1 MAKLT
6 QQELES
12 HLWKA
17 ADILRGSIDSGDYK
31 HYIFGL
37 LFFKRLS
44 DVWEEEYQERLKELE
59 DEDLARDPDEHRFH
73 IPSGCFWG
81 DIKKKSTNIG
91 ERLNSAFRKIE
102 DENIKLKG
110 VFQDV
115 DFNNKDRFPDATL
128 EKLIQHFDKYS
139 LRKADVPADML
150 GNAYE
155 YLIAKFAD
163 DAGATGGEFYTPKE
177 VVRLIVEILQPQNNE
192 SIYDP
197 TCGSAG
203 MLLEAFHFMERNKR
217 NPKSLQIFGQE
228 KNLNTW
234 AISQMN
240 LFLHDIDDAKIDRG
254 DTILDPKH
262 LEANQSKRIKQFDIV
277 LANPPFSLKNWGF
290 DTWKNG
296 DPFGRDKYGC
306 PPQSYGD
313 LAFVQ
318 HMIAS
323 LKSKGRMGVVLPHG
337 VLFRG
342 GKEGDIR
349 QGILEDPTDMV
360 EAVIGLANNLFYGAG
375 IPAAVLIL
383 NKNKTKERKGKVIF
397 INAELE
403 YEEGNAQNHLR
414 PQDIEKITHA
424 FRDFKDIK
432 RFAKVVTLE
441 EIKDNEFNLNIRR
454 YADTSPPPEI
464 FDVKGILNGGI
475 PKHELEDDYIQEMLG
490 DFDLKKVLKAKNKEY
505 FEFVDKIDSKE
516 KIREVAGDIPTRA
529 LKQLERF
536 WEKYATPLRAI
547 EDECAKAEKKMN
559 AYLKELGYE

>member
-1 MAKLT
+1 MATLT

-44 DVWEEEYQERLKELE
+44 DVWEEEYEERLKELE
-59 DEDLARDPDEHRFH
+59 DEKLARDPEEHRFH
-73 IPSGCFWG
+73 IPSGSFWK

-102 DENIKLKG
+102 DENLRLKG

-139 LRKADVPADML
+139 LRKSDVPADML

-203 MLLEAFHFMERNKR
+203 MLLEAFHFMERHKR
-217 NPKSLQIFGQE
+217 NPKSLQMSGQE

-240 LFLHDIDDAKIDRG
+240 LLLHDIDDAVIARG
-254 DTILDPKH
+254 DTIAEPKH
-262 LEANQSKRIKQFDIV
+262 LEASQSKHIKQFDIV
-277 LANPPFSLKNWGF
+277 LANPPFSLKSWGF
-290 DTWKNG
+290 EVWKNG
-296 DPFGRDKYGC
+296 DPFSRDKYGC

-342 GKEGDIR
+342 GKEGGIR
-349 QGILEDPTDMV
+349 QGIIEDPADMV
-360 EAVIGLANNLFYGAG
+360 EGVIGLASNLFYGAG
-375 IPAAVLIL
+375 IPACILIL
-383 NKNKTKERKGKVIF
+383 NKNKPKDRKGKVIF
-397 INAELE
+397 INAELD
-403 YEEGNAQNHLR
+403 YEEGKAQNYLR
-414 PQDIEKITHA
+414 TQDIKRIVDT
-424 FRDFKDIK
+424 FKKFEDVK
-432 RFAKVVTLE
+432 RFAKVVKIE
-441 EIKDNEFNLNIRR
+441 EIKENEFNLNIRR

-475 PKHELEDDYIQEMLG
+475 PKYELEDDYIKEMLG
-490 DFDLKKVLKAKNKEY
+490 DFDIKKVFKSKNKDY
-505 FEFVDKIDSKE
+505 FEFTDKVDSKE
-516 KIREVAGDIPTRA
+516 KIRELAGNVPSKTM
-529 LKQLERF
+529 KQLERF

-559 AYLKELGYE
+559 SYLKELGYE